1 MCWYSNIWIVEYS
14 NFEVLKYLNVQ
25 IFEYLLNIEM
35 LLEDAL
41 PHWQLA
47 RGCTLRAEPVGWEC
61 VWKQQQQQSE
71 SIVILIVNNNVR
83 MLSKTTTINASF
95 FTYLFV
101 NSGGIFHLLWV
112 DHSGSECSFS
122 FQISFAQGSGVWSNL
137 EFEVAVW
144 LFLGLKEKKKI
155 HLKKH
160 LTSPG
165 IPEVSQ
171 QISFKTE
178 PLPKSNPKDKGQF
191 QTTTPPPTR
200 RTPVSR
206 GVENWHLENKF
217 EFCIILLFGTARVV
231 QHYAIQALLP

>member
-1 MCWYSNIWIVEYS
+1 MSRYWNAVGRCVATLTIG
-14 NFEVLKYLNVQ
+14 KRVQ
-25 IFEYLLNIEM
+25 IESGASRVRMRLETTTTTTISENIAVVVV
-35 LLEDAL
+35 D
-41 PHWQLA
+41 
-47 RGCTLRAEPVGWEC
+47 
-61 VWKQQQQQSE
+61 
-71 SIVILIVNNNVR
+71 NNVR
-83 MLSKTTTINASF
+83 MPLKTTTINASF

-101 NSGGIFHLLWV
+101 NSGGIFHLLWG
-112 DHSGSECSFS
+112 DHSGSEYTFS

-160 LTSPG
+160 LTSLG
-165 IPEVSQ
+165 VPEVSQ

-191 QTTTPPPTR
+191 QTTTPSPTR

-206 GVENWHLENKF
+206 GVENLHLENKF
-217 EFCIILLFGTARVV
+217 GFCIILLFGSARVV
-231 QHYAIQALLP
+231 QHYAIQTLLP